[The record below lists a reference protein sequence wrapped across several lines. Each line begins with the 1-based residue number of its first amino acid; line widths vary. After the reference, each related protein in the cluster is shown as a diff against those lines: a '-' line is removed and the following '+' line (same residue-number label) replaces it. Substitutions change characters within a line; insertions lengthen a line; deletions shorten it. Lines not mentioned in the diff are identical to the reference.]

1 VNTSIHTDRST
12 NLEALVA
19 YYTQFGNTK
28 KIAEVLAEE
37 LSSAGKARVMPIDG
51 LTVAD
56 LADADLVLFGSPT
69 HYQNLPKAVRAA
81 LDALPK
87 RALRGKGV
95 AAFDTSLET
104 WGPLMWMTAAHRL
117 LPRLRKLG
125 GKPIARPE
133 TFLVVRGLKPGRGED
148 PESGERQD
156 ALVEGE
162 LERARAWAASILERI
177 SQSI

>member
-1 VNTSIHTDRST
+1 MN
-12 NLEALVA
+12 ALVV
-19 YYTQFGNTK
+19 YYTQFGNTEK
-28 KIAEVLAEE
+28 AATAIAAAIAEALAGAGEARAVSIDE
-37 LSSAGKARVMPIDG
+37 LDAAA
-51 LTVAD
+51 LE
-56 LADADLVLFGSPT
+56 DADLVLFGSPT

-133 TFLVVRGLKPGRGED
+133 TFLVVRGKD

-156 ALVEGE
+156 MLVEEE
-162 LERARAWAASILERI
+162 LERAKLWAAAILERI
-177 SQSI
+177 GQSS